1 VGEGARWLK
10 ENVNLTLL
18 MWDDKILGVELP
30 TSVELEVRETDP
42 GFKGDTANAGTK
54 PATLET
60 GATVDVPLFVNVG
73 DHVRVD
79 TRTGRYLERA

>member
-1 VGEGARWLK
+1 
-10 ENVNLTLL
+10 
-18 MWDDKILGVELP
+18 MYDDKVLGVELP
-30 TSVELEVRETDP
+30 TSVELEVQETDP

-60 GATVDVPLFVNVG
+60 GATVDVPLFVNAG